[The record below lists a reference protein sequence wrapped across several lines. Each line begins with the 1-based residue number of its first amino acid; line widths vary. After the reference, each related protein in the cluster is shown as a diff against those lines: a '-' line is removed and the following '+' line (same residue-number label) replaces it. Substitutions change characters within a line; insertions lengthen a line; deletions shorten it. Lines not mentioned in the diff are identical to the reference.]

1 MDFATSRILAQQ
13 ASAEA
18 KIAAANASIISRG
31 GSPIRNR
38 FPIGDPSRIIAGT
51 NYHSNWMIQDRNNYY
66 PSNSSYTI
74 STSFSPPPPQLVSP
88 RSPLRFSE
96 IKARINTTTNNR
108 SSSTPTPTISIPSTA
123 NYSYNTQ
130 RIGRGHLTRRA
141 FDHQPKRLTLQQRN
155 RLPADTPSLVVY
167 NPNLVLSPR
176 SRVVHPNFPISRSAY
191 TSPERLSILGA
202 QTRMRASHRAQR
214 LRQMWN

>member
-31 GSPIRNR
+31 GSPIGNR
-38 FPIGDPSRIIAGT
+38 FPIGDPSRIAGT

-96 IKARINTTTNNR
+96 IKARINTTT
-108 SSSTPTPTISIPSTA
+108 PTISIPSTA
-123 NYSYNTQ
+123 NDSYNTQ
-130 RIGRGHLTRRA
+130 RTGIGHLTRRA
-141 FDHQPKRLTLQQRN
+141 IDHEPKRLTLQQRN

-176 SRVVHPNFPISRSAY
+176 SRVVHQHIPISRSAY